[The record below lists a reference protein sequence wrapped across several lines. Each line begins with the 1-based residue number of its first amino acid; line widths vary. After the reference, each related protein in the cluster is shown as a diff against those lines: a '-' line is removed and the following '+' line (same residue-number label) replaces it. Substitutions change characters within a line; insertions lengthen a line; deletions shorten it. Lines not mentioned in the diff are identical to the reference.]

1 MNGCINVE
9 DFSETYMSEYEAKF
23 SELSFREKLL
33 VVGVF
38 VIALLA
44 ASILVSIMKT
54 EDAEH
59 IRIRTEDE
67 TFEFRKV
74 IL

>member
-1 MNGCINVE
+1 MK
-9 DFSETYMSEYEAKF
+9 AKF
-23 SELSFREKLL
+23 SVLPNEISYTTEKMA
-33 VVGVF
+33 
-38 VIALLA
+38 ILA

-74 IL
+74 NK

>member
-1 MNGCINVE
+1 MVTVCRDDRYHTKGRE
-9 DFSETYMSEYEAKF
+9 EMKARFSFLPDKIDLRKENM
-23 SELSFREKLL
+23 
-33 VVGVF
+33 
-38 VIALLA
+38 ALLA

-67 TFEFRKV
+67 TFKFRKV
-74 IL
+74 NK